1 MQDDVNLHI
10 LSMPED
16 TFSLEVDHMFI
27 EKLEINP
34 LFCLYRIYHMY
45 SDRQA

>member
-10 LSMPED
+10 LNMLED

-34 LFCLYRIYHMY
+34 FFCLYRIYRMY
-45 SDRQA
+45 LDRQA